1 VLETFRLALDC
12 DRCELDYELRAWIGD
27 RKEHPAD
34 SADGNVQLLGEF
46 SARCVF
52 VRLTRLQLTT
62 GKLPETAVSL
72 MRWSLTNQESVF
84 ALDDSRENAL

>member
-1 VLETFRLALDC
+1 MLETFRLALDC

-52 VRLTRLQLTT
+52 VRLTRIQ
-62 GKLPETAVSL
+62 A
-72 MRWSLTNQESVF
+72 
-84 ALDDSRENAL
+84 NAEKEPSTRGAPVTP